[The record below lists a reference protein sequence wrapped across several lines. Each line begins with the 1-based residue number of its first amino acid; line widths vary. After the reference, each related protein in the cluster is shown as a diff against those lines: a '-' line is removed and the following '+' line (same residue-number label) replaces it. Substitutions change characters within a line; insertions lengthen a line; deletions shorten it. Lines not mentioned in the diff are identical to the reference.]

1 MRTWC
6 VAPPPEDSPE
16 RAVCH
21 RPYAHRMRMRVHC
34 HVHGMRTACARHA
47 HVHMQASFGHS
58 VVEIEVMCT
67 SPDEVAAAERV
78 ESGPARRLGRH
89 AAPLSSGHTALPRA
103 LVASGPGLR
112 LAS

>member
-1 MRTWC
+1 MCTAC
-6 VAPPPEDSPE
+6 AL
-16 RAVCH
+16 
-21 RPYAHRMRMRVHC
+21 
-34 HVHGMRTACARHA
+34 HVHGMRTACAL
-47 HVHMQASFGHS
+47 QASFGHS